1 MQTVIDFVAEVGQER
16 CHVRVAGD
24 ESILFDTVIGLVVSC
39 LALSNIPGK
48 RRKQC
53 RRITLLDKIP
63 KAEQPCGAA
72 IAIKIGVIVCKGK
85 VQDRRLVQFVDAV
98 FSIDEIDQSFH
109 GIRELLR
116 RKSLPAFFAVYNID
130 NIVAVEMVRQQTVFI
145 RQIVAGADL
154 VQLMQIF
161 FCDRILAVGNEV
173 QTTLHA
179 IDPGFFFIAR
189 GVAIQD
195 MPDAVA

>member
-63 KAEQPCGAA
+63 KVEQPSRAA
-72 IAIKIGVIVCKGK
+72 IAIKIGVIVGESKMQDSGF
-85 VQDRRLVQFVDAV
+85 VQLVDAI
-98 FSIDEIDQSFH
+98 FGIGEINQPFH
-109 GIRELLR
+109 GIRELLH
-116 RKSLPAFFAVYNID
+116 RKSLPTFFAAD
-130 NIVAVEMVRQQTVFI
+130 NINGSIPVKMVRQQAVFI

-154 VQLMQIF
+154 VKLVQVF
-161 FCDRILAVGNEV
+161 FRNRILAVGNEV

-179 IDPGFFFIAR
+179 IDSGFFFIAR
-189 GVAIQD
+189 GIAIQD